1 MAKKISQKHTSFIAK
16 NLMGDGYRM
25 RKDFDGIEA
34 LQTDKKQEAEKDKI
48 VLDGVSVIMN
58 MPISSEAKSLLLV
71 DSYGFTDEDAAI
83 IVAPNQ
89 IENNL

>member
-1 MAKKISQKHTSFIAK
+1 
-16 NLMGDGYRM
+16 M

-58 MPISSEAKSLLLV
+58 MPISSEAKSLLLI

>member
-1 MAKKISQKHTSFIAK
+1 
-16 NLMGDGYRM
+16 
-25 RKDFDGIEA
+25 
-34 LQTDKKQEAEKDKI
+34 
-48 VLDGVSVIMN
+48 MN